1 MPLFRKSG
9 SPYDLAVSMTG
20 VKMGDRLLQ
29 LGCGDG
35 GLLAALAAKVGL
47 TGRACGLDAEATPA
61 AAARA
66 RAAKAGVLVEIEV
79 APYQMLPFDPESFD
93 LVVARDLIAT
103 MGPYDRVRCLQ
114 EARRVLRPGGR
125 FIVIEPAR
133 RGGLG
138 ALINRGDRDPSYTS
152 QGGAERALTEEGF
165 AAVRRL
171 AEREGVAFYEGVK
184 ARG

>member
-1 MPLFRKSG
+1 M
-9 SPYDLAVSMTG
+9 AG

-35 GLLAALAAKVGL
+35 GLFAALAGKVGL
-47 TGRACGLDAEATPA
+47 TGRACAVDADR
-61 AAARA
+61 ARA
-66 RAAKAGVLVEIEV
+66 EQARQRAAKAGVLVEVEA

-93 LVVARDLIAT
+93 LVVARDLIGG
-103 MGPYDRVRCLQ
+103 MGPTERVRTLQ

-125 FIVIEPAR
+125 IVVIEPAR

-138 ALINRGDRDPSYTS
+138 ALFVRHDLDADYLSR
-152 QGGAERALTEEGF
+152 GGAERALGEEGF

-171 AEREGVAFYEGVK
+171 AEREGTTFFEAVK
-184 ARG
+184 RRS